1 MFEKYSKIRSGV
13 FQEGRVNECSNV
25 FESSVSLRTIYPG
38 CSRGHLAKRER
49 RGMGGAGAT
58 QRNPVYPVL

>member
-25 FESSVSLRTIYPG
+25 FESSVSLFALSTPDALGVIWR
-38 CSRGHLAKRER
+38 RESA
-49 RGMGGAGAT
+49 GDGGAGAT